1 MSPQSNK
8 SAVSAQPLSSVEE
21 DGLDERKNRPPQSS
35 YALDVQALLTRAKL
49 SEELNKMGYPVAAK
63 TLATKAS
70 RGGGPPY
77 VLFGRRVLYR
87 WGEALSWAEGRLT
100 APRCSSSEG
109 DAADANDHKLASGR
123 VHNVAAIKANAAKPK
138 PPAPAEKPA
147 AEKPRP
153 PGGPRKHAAGSPE
166 DHETIG
172 T

>member
-109 DAADANDHKLASGR
+109 DATNANDQTKVETAGERPRRGR
-123 VHNVAAIKANAAKPK
+123 SRPRRNRTQQAQGDAAA
-138 PPAPAEKPA
+138 
-147 AEKPRP
+147 
-153 PGGPRKHAAGSPE
+153 
-166 DHETIG
+166 
-172 T
+172 

>member
-100 APRCSSSEG
+100 APRY
-109 DAADANDHKLASGR
+109 AADANDQKLASGR
-123 VHNVAAIKANAAKPK
+123 VHNVAAI
-138 PPAPAEKPA
+138 
-147 AEKPRP
+147 
-153 PGGPRKHAAGSPE
+153 AAGEKRAE
-166 DHETIG
+166 DKTKVETAG
-172 T
+172 ERPRRGRRRSRRNRTQPAQGDAAA